1 MNKKLI
7 STLAGAVI
15 LGGVFGANA
24 VADQFKTVGIQD
36 GNTEVAERSTDD
48 DRTETVQS
56 TPSGSQAEETLLS
69 LEEAKEKA
77 LAQFEGV
84 VESIEL
90 ERENG
95 RMVYDI
101 DIDNGSEDVDLD
113 MDAVTGEV
121 LRSKTDWD
129 DDDDDDR
136 DDVRP
141 ADNLLTQQEAL
152 DIATAEFNGKLEEIE
167 LDDDDDRMIYEIELK
182 NGDRE
187 AEFDI
192 DAVTGEILDMKL
204 DD

>member
-7 STLAGAVI
+7 GTLAGVVI

-24 VADQFKTVGIQD
+24 VADQFKTVGIPEE
-36 GNTEVAERSTDD
+36 NFEVAERTTDD
-48 DRTETVQS
+48 DRTETAQS
-56 TPSGSQAEETLLS
+56 NPAGSQSEETLLS

-77 LAQFEGV
+77 LTAFGGV

-95 RMVYDI
+95 KMVYDI
-101 DIDNGSEDVDLD
+101 DIDNGREDVDLD

-129 DDDDDDR
+129 DDDRNVYRNSDD
-136 DDVRP
+136 
-141 ADNLLTQQEAL
+141 LLTQQEAL
-152 DIATAEFNGKLEEIE
+152 DIATAEFNGKLKEIE
-167 LDDDDDRMIYEIELK
+167 LDDDNGRMIYEIELK
-182 NGDRE
+182 NGDQE

-192 DAVTGEILDMKL
+192 DAETGDILEMEL

>member
-141 ADNLLTQQEAL
+141 ADNLLTKQEAL

-167 LDDDDDRMIYEIELK
+167 LDDDDGRVIYEIELK

-192 DAVTGEILDMKL
+192 DAVTGEILDMEL